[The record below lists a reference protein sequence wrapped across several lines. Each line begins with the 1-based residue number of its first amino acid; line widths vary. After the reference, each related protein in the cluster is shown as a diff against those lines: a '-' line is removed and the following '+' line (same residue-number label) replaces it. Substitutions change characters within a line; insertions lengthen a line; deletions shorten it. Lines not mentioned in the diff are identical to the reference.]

1 MKAPVI
7 VCLTF
12 CFSSGLHAGNW
23 PAWRGPDGNGV
34 STEKNL
40 PLRWSPTNQIR
51 WSTPLPE
58 RGNSTPIVWGSR
70 VFVTQAL
77 GQNRTVMC
85 LDRADGKVLWQSGTN
100 HAEKELTHGTN
111 PLGSSSPV
119 TDGECVISAFGSA
132 GILCHDFQ
140 GKLLWRRDLGK
151 QVHIWGYGAAP
162 VLHGDLCILNFG
174 PGERSFLIALNKKTG
189 ATVWQVDEP
198 GGHSGQ
204 TKPGDSGDQWIGSWS
219 TPLLIQTGGHDELI
233 QSWPRRVAAL
243 DPKTGKELWTCRGLN
258 PLVYTSPLFAEGV
271 IVAMGGYNGDALAV
285 KSGGSGDVTGSH
297 RLWLKPKTKQ
307 RIGSGVISEGHIY
320 ILNDPGV
327 AECIELTTGKVLW
340 EERLAGPGPKN
351 SSWSS
356 MVLAEGKL
364 YVINQGGDTFVVKAS
379 PKFELL
385 GVNPLGETSNSSLAV
400 SDGELFIR
408 THKSLWCVGVPPK

>member
-1 MKAPVI
+1 
-7 VCLTF
+7 
-12 CFSSGLHAGNW
+12 
-23 PAWRGPDGNGV
+23 
-34 STEKNL
+34 
-40 PLRWSPTNQIR
+40 
-51 WSTPLPE
+51 
-58 RGNSTPIVWGSR
+58 
-70 VFVTQAL
+70 
-77 GQNRTVMC
+77 
-85 LDRADGKVLWQSGTN
+85 
-100 HAEKELTHGTN
+100 
-111 PLGSSSPV
+111 
-119 TDGECVISAFGSA
+119 
-132 GILCHDFQ
+132 
-140 GKLLWRRDLGK
+140 
-151 QVHIWGYGAAP
+151 
-162 VLHGDLCILNFG
+162 
-174 PGERSFLIALNKKTG
+174 
-189 ATVWQVDEP
+189 
-198 GGHSGQ
+198 
-204 TKPGDSGDQWIGSWS
+204 
-219 TPLLIQTGGHDELI
+219 
-233 QSWPRRVAAL
+233 
-243 DPKTGKELWTCRGLN
+243 
-258 PLVYTSPLFAEGV
+258 
-271 IVAMGGYNGDALAV
+271 MGGYNGDALAV

-408 THKSLWCVGVPPK
+408 THKSLWCVGAPPKKWRSRPGCVPGRLARKTFAPFRLHCGRANCITQNSAHTPAPSRACGAAR